1 MAHDAVSS
9 CLGSL
14 SLSQNGWH
22 IRRKISVRGLDKAS
36 YPVITYAGEYDGWG
50 EASHKG
56 GVKIV

>member
-9 CLGSL
+9 YLGSL

-36 YPVITYAGEYDGWG
+36 YPVITYAGESMTDG
-50 EASHKG
+50 ARQVIK
-56 GVKIV
+56 VA